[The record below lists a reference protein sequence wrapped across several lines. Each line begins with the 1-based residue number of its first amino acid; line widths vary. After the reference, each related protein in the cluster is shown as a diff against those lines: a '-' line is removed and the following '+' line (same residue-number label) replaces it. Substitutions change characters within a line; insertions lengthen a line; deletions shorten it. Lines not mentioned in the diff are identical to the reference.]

1 MIQGLFFLSF
11 FKLTDHIAVNG
22 SGIKENWKQYV
33 GLALV
38 TYFLF
43 MARSVAAGAI
53 FLAVVVYFLFQ
64 KDWKHLL
71 FSLLTFIAVTL
82 PLEGLKK
89 MIWKGASQVASQGN
103 AMFQRIFMIQE
114 KDKLLL
120 QISSLDFGLMQ
131 IYLSSKLWEMLG
143 FRNPDSPI

>member
-1 MIQGLFFLSF
+1 M
-11 FKLTDHIAVNG
+11 NG

-53 FLAVVVYFLFQ
+53 LAVVVYFLFQ
-64 KDWKHLL
+64 KDWKASL

-82 PLEGLKK
+82 PLEGFKK

-103 AMFQRIFMIQE
+103 AMFQKDFYDPAKRQSTPKIFF
-114 KDKLLL
+114 
-120 QISSLDFGLMQ
+120 LDFWTYGE
-131 IYLSSKLWEMLG
+131 IYLSSKL
-143 FRNPDSPI
+143 